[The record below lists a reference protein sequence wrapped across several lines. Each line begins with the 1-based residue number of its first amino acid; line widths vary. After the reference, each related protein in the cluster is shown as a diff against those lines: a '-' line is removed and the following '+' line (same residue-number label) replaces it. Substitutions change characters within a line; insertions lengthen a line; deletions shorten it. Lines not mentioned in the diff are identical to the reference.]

1 MDQEQR
7 RREKLYMKFR
17 ADLVSGHIASGYDE
31 NDLIEIYDY
40 ANDIYDEYVQ
50 MEVILSLSLIHI

>member
-50 MEVILSLSLIHI
+50 MEVS